1 MIEFPK
7 VMSKGM
13 WFLLFNVGTI
23 LYLIVSGTLH
33 RNVINLVSFG
43 LALALI
49 NGIAWISAR
58 KFKWKYGLPLRR
70 RIVTT

>member
-7 VMSKGM
+7 LMSKWM

-23 LYLIVSGTLH
+23 IYMIVSGSLH
-33 RNVINLVSFG
+33 WDAINLVSFG

-49 NGIAWISAR
+49 NGIAGISAS
-58 KFKWKYGLPLRR
+58 KFRWK
-70 RIVTT
+70 

>member
-7 VMSKGM
+7 LMSKWM

-23 LYLIVSGTLH
+23 IYMIVSGSLH
-33 RNVINLVSFG
+33 WDVINLVSFG

-58 KFKWKYGLPLRR
+58 KFRWK
-70 RIVTT
+70 